1 MAKKLDI
8 THDLNEFEEK
18 VKKEIDKADK
28 KLIKFTGDINPVKI
42 K

>member
-1 MAKKLDI
+1 MTKKLDI
-8 THDLNEFEEK
+8 AHDLDKFEEK
-18 VKKEIDKADK
+18 VKKEIDKADE

>member
-1 MAKKLDI
+1 MTKKLDVI
-8 THDLNEFEEK
+8 HDLDKFEEM
-18 VKKEIDKADK
+18 VKKEIDRADK